1 MERWKVS
8 AVVGFLAGHIVGY
21 CFFCL
26 FSESSHISSIR
37 STVVSSHTDTVT
49 IVKTDTVADIRPVYI
64 STATTD
70 TVYIDREMGFFVPIE
85 RRHYHKEG
93 MYDAWVSGFRP
104 SLDSIIVYARREE
117 RLVHRTDVMLKE
129 RQRWDIY
136 PYAGFKAFSGTFK
149 PNVGIAIKSPRKW
162 LYGAE
167 IGLYKDNSVY
177 YGVNVGY
184 RIGE

>member
-8 AVVGFLAGHIVGY
+8 AVVGFLTGHIVGC

-37 STVVSSHTDTVT
+37 STAVSSHTDTVT
-49 IVKTDTVADIRPVYI
+49 IVKTDTVTDIRPMYI
-64 STATTD
+64 STVTTD
-70 TVYIDREMGFFVPIE
+70 TVYIDRGGGFSVPIE
-85 RRHYHKEG
+85 RRHYRKEG

-104 SLDSIIVYARREE
+104 SLDSISVYARSRETLIHHTEVVAME
-117 RLVHRTDVMLKE
+117 RR
-129 RQRWDIY
+129 RWDIY

-149 PNVGIAIKSPRKW
+149 PNIGIAIKSPRKW

-167 IGLYKDNSVY
+167 VGLYKDNSVY